1 MSAVLERPA
10 ESVPTDEDA
19 ARAEHY
25 AMLSRLFAAPPD
37 AAFLDTLARL
47 AAAFGTADKPLGQAW
62 KALGEAIQKTTPAML
77 DDEYTRLFLTIGR
90 PEVMLFGSFYLAGF
104 LMEEPVVD
112 LRSDLARLGLGRR
125 IGVMESEDHLTALC
139 DVMRHLILTGP
150 DTAGLARQRAF
161 FAAHISPWTDPFCE
175 ALEQAPEASFYPR
188 TAALVRAFFDIER
201 LAFDML

>member
-1 MSAVLERPA
+1 MSAVLEH
-10 ESVPTDEDA
+10 PTETLRADEDA

-25 AMLSRLFAAPPD
+25 AILSRLFAAPPD

-47 AAAFGTADKPLGQAW
+47 AATFGTSDMPLGQAW
-62 KALGEAIQKTTPAML
+62 KALGEAIQETTPAIL
-77 DDEYTRLFLTIGR
+77 DEEYTRLFLTIGR

-125 IGVMESEDHLTALC
+125 IGVMESEDHLAALC

-150 DTAGLARQRAF
+150 DTAGLTRQQAF
-161 FAAHISPWTDPFCE
+161 FAAHIGPWADKFCE
-175 ALEQAPEASFYPR
+175 ALEHAPEASFYPR
-188 TAALVRAFFDIER
+188 TASLVRTFFDIER